1 MNEYATSTAPV
12 TTQSDPAS
20 AEELFVRLSRLA
32 QEVGFEH
39 CAYAIRLPFPVSHRK
54 YLVFQNF
61 DGGSAD
67 KCRLYAY
74 ASKGVTSFT
83 DDVRRALQ
91 SNSSRLQS
99 ASGFAFTAPAYHPAG
114 TVGILAL
121 KRSDDPSPDH
131 RPPASDQ
138 PMAAMARSIHDAM
151 TRALLPRYVP
161 ESLAQI
167 TRREK
172 EVLRWT
178 ADGKTTSEISRI
190 INISER
196 TVKFHLYNAIRKLG
210 AMNKTQAA
218 VKAAALGFL
227 N

>member
-1 MNEYATSTAPV
+1 MNEYATSAAPA
-12 TTQSDPAS
+12 T
-20 AEELFVRLSRLA
+20 AEELFIRLARLA
-32 QEVGFEH
+32 QELGFDH

-74 ASKGVTSFT
+74 ASKGVTGFA
-83 DDVRRALQ
+83 DDLRRALQ
-91 SNSSRLQS
+91 SNSPRLQS
-99 ASGFAFTAPAYHPAG
+99 ASGFAFTAPAYHSAG

-131 RPPASDQ
+131 RPRASDQ
-138 PMAAMARSIHDAM
+138 RIAVLAHNLHDAM
-151 TRALLPRYVP
+151 TSALLPQYVP
-161 ESLAQI
+161 ESLAEI